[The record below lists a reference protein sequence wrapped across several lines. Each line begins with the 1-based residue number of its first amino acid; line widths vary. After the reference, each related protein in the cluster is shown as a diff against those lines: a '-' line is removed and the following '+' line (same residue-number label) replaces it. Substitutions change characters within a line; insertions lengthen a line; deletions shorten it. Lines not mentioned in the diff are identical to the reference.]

1 MESSSSGAN
10 SGCCGGAQ
18 LGEGPHP
25 LAKSGG
31 GGGDADGEH
40 ILLSDGSGEGTS
52 VVQLGCPFNKI
63 ENEVIV
69 YTLQLRLHKQS
80 DCGLTCL
87 SCDTGRRQVSFRLA
101 FSELA

>member
-1 MESSSSGAN
+1 MHCVRAN
-10 SGCCGGAQ
+10 THLVPSLVLIGF
-18 LGEGPHP
+18 
-25 LAKSGG
+25 
-31 GGGDADGEH
+31 ADGEH
-40 ILLSDGSGEGTS
+40 ILLSDGSGGGTS

-87 SCDTGRRQVSFRLA
+87 SCDTVT
-101 FSELA
+101 